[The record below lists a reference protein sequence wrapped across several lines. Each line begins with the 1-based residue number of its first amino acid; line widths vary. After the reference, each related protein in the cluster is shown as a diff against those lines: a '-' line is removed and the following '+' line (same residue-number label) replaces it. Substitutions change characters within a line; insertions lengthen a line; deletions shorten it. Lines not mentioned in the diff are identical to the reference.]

1 MKKILLICVIVMS
14 IASNCFAAKIERD
27 ATVAVMDFGVHTGA
41 VPFDISAFNAGKI
54 AHEYILQQLLESN
67 KFTIMDKYVVEEKIQ
82 AENLNTTGLIDQD
95 TARRIGEMLGVK
107 YIIYGNVNDVTL
119 SDVGTKVAF
128 AGVTVCT
135 VQSHI
140 IARIMNVETGDI
152 IAMSKGEG
160 KCKSSYVKAKGGPV
174 MLLEIGTKKV
184 SQDSVHNALEKAAT
198 QTVDILVERLYNA
211 Q

>member
-1 MKKILLICVIVMS
+1 
-14 IASNCFAAKIERD
+14 
-27 ATVAVMDFGVHTGA
+27 
-41 VPFDISAFNAGKI
+41 
-54 AHEYILQQLLESN
+54 
-67 KFTIMDKYVVEEKIQ
+67 MDKYVVEEKIQ

-119 SDVGTKVAF
+119 SDVGTKIAF